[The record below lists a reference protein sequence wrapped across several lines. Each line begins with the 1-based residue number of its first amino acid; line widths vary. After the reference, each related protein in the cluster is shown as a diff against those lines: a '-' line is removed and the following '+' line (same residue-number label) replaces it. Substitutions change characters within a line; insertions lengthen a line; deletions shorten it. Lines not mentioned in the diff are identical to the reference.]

1 MKQTTTALKPTKG
14 GKTMTYSQFMKAC
27 TMAKKTDGG
36 MAKKGVNADDAD
48 DDVSPAKTVH
58 TNSRIGS
65 PEHNVYGGTYCI
77 PDDKYDEFMRLYYH
91 HVFVQKHPEHL
102 TEKQF
107 ERNAPILVDFDLRY
121 AVEVTE
127 RLHTPEHIDDLI
139 CLYLD
144 EIKLMFQMD
153 EETPHFP
160 VFVMEKPTVN
170 RLESKGVTKDGLHII
185 FGLQTDRVTQ
195 TILRER
201 VLAKIAGVW
210 SDLPLT
216 NTWAEVLDEGITRGH
231 TNWQLYGSCKPGFDT
246 YRLTRAY
253 DVYIDASDG
262 EMIMNP
268 IPDPRSVYET
278 EDRLCE
284 LSARYTHHPALLMR
298 GTFRD
303 EYNRRSQGMDSITT
317 NTMGQRMEGKGPERE
332 SVAGTGYG
340 QVDSIPIKD
349 ILNIRNHEELKVA
362 VQQLLDSIDS
372 HDYALR
378 EAYEYTMI
386 LPKSYYGPGSFTQWI
401 RVGWTL
407 RNISPRL
414 FVVWIAFSAQYDG
427 FCFSQIQS
435 DLWERWQNFDTNHP
449 HGLTKKSLMFWA
461 RQDNP
466 AAYDQIR
473 LKSVE
478 FYIDLTLDNTNNNSW
493 GGGGPG
499 DRAKGCGDYDIAT
512 VLYHL
517 YKNEYVC
524 VSVKNNIW
532 YRFRNHKWT
541 EIDSGTTLRR
551 AISEELRG
559 AYIAASRRIRCELLR
574 MKETANLAVAAAGVP
589 PMQGQGQGQNA
600 STELPPKVKAFQER
614 METVCKIIERL
625 SKTNDKKNIMIEAK
639 ELFFDG
645 QFMEKLD
652 TNPYLLCFNNGVIDF
667 KQNIFR
673 KGIPDDCISKTTNID
688 YTPLDPAAHGKIMGE
703 IEDFMHKLFP
713 CPELHDY
720 MWEHLASVLIGVGL
734 NQTFNMYIG
743 IGQNGKSVLVSLMEH
758 VLGEYKGDVP
768 LTMLTQ
774 QRTKVGG
781 LAPEL
786 VQLKGIRYA
795 VMQEPSKGDR
805 INEGIM
811 KQVTGGDPIQARAP
825 YMIQT
830 LSFIPQ
836 FKLVVCSNEFMEIRS
851 NDHGTW
857 RRVRVV
863 DFESLFTE
871 VPRTDDPSKPHQF
884 LLDKKLKERFVDW
897 APVFAAMLVQR
908 AYQTAGN
915 VTDCDKVLSS
925 SLQYRERENY
935 ISEFLQ
941 EAVEAS
947 TVPGAAVTKTRL
959 RTEFREWFNQTQG
972 GSYKSKLFNDV
983 LAEMERRYGKMVEG
997 GTEFRGCVLRI
1008 RNRDGGGGG
1017 AMSCS
1022 DIGSI
1027 TTTHSS
1033 TRDGT
1038 KNGIVV
1044 DPSSMGDMIEEM
1056 VFEEM

>member
-1 MKQTTTALKPTKG
+1 
-14 GKTMTYSQFMKAC
+14 
-27 TMAKKTDGG
+27 MAKK
-36 MAKKGVNADDAD
+36 VDA
-48 DDVSPAKTVH
+48 VTAALGTQKTVH

-65 PEHNVYGGTYCI
+65 PEHGIYGGTYCI
-77 PDDKYDEFMRLYYH
+77 PDDKYDEFMRTYYH
-91 HVFVQKHPEHL
+91 HVFVQKHSEHL
-102 TEKQF
+102 TEKQLD
-107 ERNAPILVDFDLRY
+107 RNGPILVDLDLRY
-121 AVEVTE
+121 DVSITK
-127 RLHTPEHIDDLI
+127 RLHTSEHIDDLI

-153 EETPHFP
+153 EETPHIP
-160 VFVMEKPTVN
+160 VFVMEKPEVN
-170 RLESKGVTKDGLHII
+170 RQEAKGVTKDGLHVI
-185 FGLQTDRVTQ
+185 FGIQADHVTQ
-195 TILRER
+195 SILRDR
-201 VLAKIAGVW
+201 VLAKIGGVW
-210 SDLPLT
+210 SDLPLK
-216 NTWAEVLDEGITRGH
+216 NTWSEVLDEGITRGH

-246 YRLTRAY
+246 YRLTRVY
-253 DVYIDASDG
+253 DVYTDARDG
-262 EMIMNP
+262 ELVMEPVANP
-268 IPDPRSVYET
+268 QSIYET
-278 EDRLCE
+278 EDRIGE

-298 GTFRD
+298 GAFRD
-303 EYNRRSQGMDSITT
+303 EYHRRSSSSSSAGSTNEVVSASTT
-317 NTMGQRMEGKGPERE
+317 TA
-332 SVAGTGYG
+332 SASASTSGYG
-340 QVDSIPIKD
+340 RVESIPLKD
-349 ILNIRNHEELKVA
+349 LFKLRNHEELKMA
-362 VQQLLDSIDS
+362 VQTFLDSIES
-372 HDYALR
+372 HEYALR

-435 DLWERWQNFDTNHP
+435 DLWERWENFDANHP

-461 RQDNP
+461 RQDSP
-466 AAYDQIR
+466 TAYDRIR
-473 LKSVE
+473 QQSVE
-478 FYIDLTLDNTNNNSW
+478 FYIDLTLDNTNNNAW
-493 GGGGPG
+493 GGGPG

-524 VSVKNNIW
+524 VSIKNNIW

-559 AYIAASRRIRCELLR
+559 AYIAASRKIRCELLR
-574 MKETANLAVAAAGVP
+574 MKEAANLAVATSGIQSEGSSGGP
-589 PMQGQGQGQNA
+589 GSGPGQGTPG
-600 STELPPKVKAFQER
+600 TDLPPKVKAFQER

-667 KQNIFR
+667 KHNIFR
-673 KGIPDDCISKTTNID
+673 KGIPDDCVSKTTNID
-688 YTPLDPAAHGKIMGE
+688 YTALDPAKHGKIMDE
-703 IEDFMHKLFP
+703 IADFMHKLFP

-830 LSFIPQ
+830 LSFVPQ

-871 VPRTDDPSKPHQF
+871 TPRTDDPSKPYQF
-884 LLDKKLKERFVDW
+884 LLDKKLKERFVEW

-908 AYQTAGN
+908 AYETKGN
-915 VTDCDKVLSS
+915 VTDCAKVLSS

-941 EAVEAS
+941 ESVEAS

-959 RTEFREWFNQTQG
+959 RTEFREWFHQTQG
-972 GSYKSKLFNDV
+972 GNYKSKLFNDV

-997 GTEFRGCVLRI
+997 GTEFRGCIMKVRAH
-1008 RNRDGGGGG
+1008 DGGGRSIDL
-1017 AMSCS
+1017 ASENES
-1022 DIGSI
+1022 II
-1027 TTTHSS
+1027 TT
-1033 TRDGT
+1033 
-1038 KNGIVV
+1038 
-1044 DPSSMGDMIEEM
+1044 PSHHASEM
-1056 VFEEM
+1056 VFEEV

>member
-1 MKQTTTALKPTKG
+1 MKSTSAM
-14 GKTMTYSQFMKAC
+14 MTYSQFMK
-27 TMAKKTDGG
+27 TYIMAKKTDKDTDGL
-36 MAKKGVNADDAD
+36 K
-48 DDVSPAKTVH
+48 PAH

-65 PEHNVYGGTYCI
+65 TEHNIYGGTYCI

-91 HVFVQKHPEHL
+91 HVFVKKHPEHL

-107 ERNAPILVDFDLRY
+107 DRNGPILVDFDLRY
-121 AVEVTE
+121 AVDVTE
-127 RLHTPEHIDDLI
+127 RLHTQEHIDDLI

-185 FGLQTDRVTQ
+185 FGLQTDHVTQ
-195 TILRER
+195 SILRDR

-231 TNWQLYGSCKPGFDT
+231 TNWQLYGSCKPGFGT

-262 EMIMNP
+262 EMVMNP
-268 IPDPRSVYET
+268 VSDPQSVYET
-278 EDRLCE
+278 ADRLVE

-303 EYNRRSQGMDSITT
+303 EYNRRAQGTSHGTDSANTIVQGTGQGM
-317 NTMGQRMEGKGPERE
+317 GQGTGGKGME
-332 SVAGTGYG
+332 SIGGTGYG

-349 ILNIRNHEELKVA
+349 ILNIRNHEELTVE
-362 VQQLLDSIDS
+362 VQKLLDSIDS

-414 FVVWIAFSAQYDG
+414 FVVWIAFSAKYDG

-435 DLWERWQNFDTNHP
+435 DLWERWQGFDTNHP

-466 AAYDQIR
+466 TAYDLIR
-473 LKSVE
+473 QKSVE

-559 AYIAASRRIRCELLR
+559 AYIAASRRVRCELLR
-574 MKETANLAVAAAGVP
+574 MKETANMAVAAASVQG
-589 PMQGQGQGQNA
+589 MQAQGTVQVQGTGAQA
-600 STELPPKVKAFQER
+600 GTELPPKVKAFQER

-667 KQNIFR
+667 KQNLFR

-884 LLDKKLKERFVDW
+884 LLDKKIKERFVEW

-941 EAVEAS
+941 EIVEAS

-1008 RNRDGGGGG
+1008 RTRDGAIGGG
-1017 AMSCS
+1017 S
-1022 DIGSI
+1022 DNGSI
-1027 TTTHSS
+1027 TTDHS
-1033 TRDGT
+1033 TRDNTMGCT
-1038 KNGIVV
+1038 
-1044 DPSSMGDMIEEM
+1044 GDMVEEM